1 MKKQSQ
7 WGKIQTEAPWQPE
20 ELMQPKMQKGL
31 EGSRKPEEEKW
42 EQMLLKMEKAARNS
56 SWEDTLD
63 KEITRIAG
71 ADLQIMTDTWNRWDT
86 LCKPLRSFGKLEEA
100 VARVAGI
107 QGTIQPDISRP
118 AVVIMG
124 ADNGVVEEGVSQ
136 SGSEVTAQV
145 LENMGAGIS
154 AVCILARQFG
164 APVYPVNIG
173 MKTEGKHP
181 RIRNCR
187 VRPGTGNIAVEP
199 AMTREEGAKAIL
211 TGLSVMKELKEEGRN
226 LVITGEMGIGN
237 TTTSSAMAAVFLGR
251 SPQEVTGYGAG
262 LSGEGLRRK
271 IAVIDRA
278 LKINQPDAAD
288 PLDVLEKVGGL
299 DIAGLTGLFLG
310 GARYQMPV
318 LIDGFISSVAACCAW
333 KLCPAARDAMIAT
346 HCSGEPAGKWML
358 EALGLEPFL
367 YADMR
372 MGEGTGAAVA
382 YPVLQAGFAE
392 YTQLPTFAGGSVKA
406 YEHLR

>member
-1 MKKQSQ
+1 MKKQNQ
-7 WGKIQTEAPWQPE
+7 WGKIQTEAPWQTE
-20 ELMQPKMQKGL
+20 ESVQPKMRKGL

-42 EQMLLKMEKAARNS
+42 EQMLSEIEKAARNS

-63 KEITRIAG
+63 KEITRISG
-71 ADLQIMTDTWNRWDT
+71 ADRQMMTDTWNRWDT

-100 VARVAGI
+100 VVRVAGI

-187 VRPGTGNIAVEP
+187 VRPGTGNIAVDP
-199 AMTREEGAKAIL
+199 AMTREEWGKSPFSPDF
-211 TGLSVMKELKEEGRN
+211 LS
-226 LVITGEMGIGN
+226 
-237 TTTSSAMAAVFLGR
+237 
-251 SPQEVTGYGAG
+251 
-262 LSGEGLRRK
+262 
-271 IAVIDRA
+271 
-278 LKINQPDAAD
+278 
-288 PLDVLEKVGGL
+288 
-299 DIAGLTGLFLG
+299 
-310 GARYQMPV
+310 
-318 LIDGFISSVAACCAW
+318 
-333 KLCPAARDAMIAT
+333 
-346 HCSGEPAGKWML
+346 
-358 EALGLEPFL
+358 
-367 YADMR
+367 
-372 MGEGTGAAVA
+372 
-382 YPVLQAGFAE
+382 
-392 YTQLPTFAGGSVKA
+392 
-406 YEHLR
+406 